1 MATRDMEMVAIS
13 NRAASKETKGMV
25 EEEDIT
31 REAVMEEEA
40 DMEVVEWAEEVTVE
54 ETLMVAAKVA
64 TTKEVPHT
72 VADRAVEDMAEE
84 TLMVAAKVVVNR
96 ETKRTQSLL
105 EVSVRSLSKMLSRFS
120 CSITFSLHASES

>member
-1 MATRDMEMVAIS
+1 MAVVVAI
-13 NRAASKETKGMV
+13 T
-25 EEEDIT
+25 
-31 REAVMEEEA
+31 
-40 DMEVVEWAEEVTVE
+40 
-54 ETLMVAAKVA
+54 KVA

>member
-1 MATRDMEMVAIS
+1 MAAVVAI
-13 NRAASKETKGMV
+13 T
-25 EEEDIT
+25 
-31 REAVMEEEA
+31 
-40 DMEVVEWAEEVTVE
+40 
-54 ETLMVAAKVA
+54 KVA